1 MMLSPRQL
9 ANLAKVALKCQAP
22 EALAAVLAM
31 MLRDLQA
38 MHTLAAIQG
47 KEMSLREPGGQRGMS

>member
-9 ANLAKVALKCQAP
+9 ANLAEVALKCQAP

-38 MHTLAAIQG
+38 MHTVAATLD
-47 KEMSLREPGGQRGMS
+47 KEMSLKEPRGQRGMS